1 MMPDIGR
8 EERRN
13 KRAPVVAVI
22 VAGTAVASAL
32 VQPGWQWVPL
42 AAGMSAAI
50 AVGARIDLPG
60 GRGRGSGR
68 SGRGRDD
75 DDDGPAGAAAHRWH
89 MLVLVSRLMPRSAGR
104 RWLAEA
110 ESLLSE
116 ITATRRSAAIR
127 SYLLSAPLLVVTMWA
142 RKVLRRAR
150 PGPGRPG

>member
-22 VAGTAVASAL
+22 AAGTAVASAL
-32 VQPGWQWVPL
+32 VQPDWQWVPL
-42 AAGMSAAI
+42 AAGMSDAI
-50 AVGARIDLPG
+50 AVGAGIGR
-60 GRGRGSGR
+60 RGR
-68 SGRGRDD
+68 D

-89 MLVLVSRLMPRSAGR
+89 LLVTVSRLMPRSAGR

-127 SYLLSAPLLVVTMWA
+127 SYLLSAPRLVVMMWA
-142 RKVLRRAR
+142 RKALRQAR